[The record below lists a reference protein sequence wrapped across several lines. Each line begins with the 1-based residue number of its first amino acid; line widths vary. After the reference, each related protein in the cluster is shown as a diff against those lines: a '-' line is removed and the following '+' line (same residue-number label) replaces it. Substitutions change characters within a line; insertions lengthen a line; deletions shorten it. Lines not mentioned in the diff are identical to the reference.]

1 MSQAIRA
8 RLVAPLLVAMLAVT
22 GCGGESQP
30 WKGDGGDADQASV
43 APAATSVPNEPP
55 RASTPADAPSPGGT
69 TSDGAVVGTTAP
81 DDSPQAVQQDR
92 AAMLLL
98 RTAVSIVESCKS
110 GRQAYTDCDEQR
122 ELGARDQLGVIFADG
137 GVGTVKVSAS
147 PQSIRV
153 TTRSESGGRFTVAR
167 SPRGDRFSC
176 TTGVAE
182 GMCSADGTWSW

>member
-1 MSQAIRA
+1 MSRTIRA
-8 RLVAPLLVAMLAVT
+8 LLVAPLLAATLAAT

-30 WKGDGGDADQASV
+30 WKGDSGDADQASV

-110 GRQAYTDCDEQR
+110 GRQAYTECDEQR